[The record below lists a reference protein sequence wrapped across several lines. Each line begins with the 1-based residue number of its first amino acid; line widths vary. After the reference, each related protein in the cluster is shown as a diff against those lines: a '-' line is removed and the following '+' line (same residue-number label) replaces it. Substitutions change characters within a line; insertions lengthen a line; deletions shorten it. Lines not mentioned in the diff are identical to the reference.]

1 MVTTKEVQIPKQSEE
16 LTNLAEILGEYELEK
31 QCALIAN
38 WLKLYFRV
46 SGSAFFL
53 QDSRLSQQFLYRDN
67 VHEDIIHNLQGT
79 LPHLHQAVGNN
90 NEPVY
95 FVIRDGNLAI
105 IKEPASEKS
114 PQDVILAAVLSN
126 QDHPLGVVALLVRPE
141 TVKFLVDEEHNSC
154 WFTPLISSLLD
165 NAISHEE
172 KNRKLNRL
180 NLYQTVSSSLA
191 YVGDLYELLTTIM
204 SIVTSE
210 LRCEEGSI
218 LFYDEEHNELEFF
231 TAVGETGK
239 DLETDRFPADKGIAG
254 RALRELTTQIVNEV
268 ESSPDFYGDIDE
280 EHSFKTKSILA
291 TPLVSGEEIVGVIE
305 AINKI
310 EGQFDKEDGQILA
323 AIADEVALA
332 VKHTRL
338 FEYVV
343 DSYCKIRQGKG
354 SCKNCKR
361 PLKSW
366 TPCAVRIG
374 KIQ

>member
-1 MVTTKEVQIPKQSEE
+1 MVTTMEVQIPKQSEE
-16 LTNLAEILGEYELEK
+16 FTNLAEILGEYELEK

-38 WLKLYFRV
+38 WLKLYFSV

-53 QDSRLSQQFLYRDN
+53 QDSRMSQQFLYRDS

-95 FVIRDGNLAI
+95 FVMRDGNLAI
-105 IKEPASEKS
+105 IEEPESEKS
-114 PQDVILAAVLSN
+114 PQDIILAAVLSN
-126 QDHPLGVVALLVRPE
+126 QHHPIGVVALIVKPE
-141 TVKFLVDEEHNSC
+141 RVKFLVEEEHKSC
-154 WFTPLISSLLD
+154 WFSPLISSLLD

-210 LRCEEGSI
+210 LRCEEGSV
-218 LFYDEEHNELEFF
+218 LFYDEENNELEFF

-239 DLETDRFPADKGIAG
+239 DLETARFPADKGIAG
-254 RALRELTTQIVNEV
+254 RALRELTTQIVNNV
-268 ESSPDFYGDIDE
+268 ENSPDFYGDIDE
-280 EHSFKTKSILA
+280 EHNFKTKSILA

-310 EGQFDKEDGQILA
+310 DGQFDKEDGQILA

-343 DSYCKIRQGKG
+343 DSYCKIRQGKS

>member
-1 MVTTKEVQIPKQSEE
+1 MTKEVKIPKQSEIYTS
-16 LTNLAEILGEYELEK
+16 LPDILGEYALEK

-38 WLKLYFRV
+38 WLKRYCGV

-53 QDSRLSQQFLYRDN
+53 HDSRVSQQFLYRDN
-67 VHEDIIHNLQGT
+67 VREDIIHNLQGT

-95 FVIRDGNLAI
+95 FEMRDGSLAI
-105 IKEPASEKS
+105 IKEPESENS
-114 PQDVILAAVLSN
+114 PQDIILAAVLSN
-126 QDHPLGVVALLVRPE
+126 QVHPLGVVALIVKPE
-141 TVKFLVDEEHNSC
+141 TVKFFVDEEHNSC

-172 KNRKLNRL
+172 KNRKLKRL

-218 LFYDEEHNELEFF
+218 LFYDEENNELEFF

-239 DLETDRFPADKGIAG
+239 DLETERFSADKGIAG
-254 RALRELTTQIVNEV
+254 RALRELTTQIVNDV
-268 ESSPDFYGDIDE
+268 ESSSDFYGDIDE
-280 EHSFKTKSILA
+280 QHSFKTKSILA

-310 EGQFDKEDGQILA
+310 EGQFDQEDGQILA

-343 DSYCKIRQGKG
+343 DSYCRIRQGKS

>member
-1 MVTTKEVQIPKQSEE
+1 MVRTKEIQILKRSEE
-16 LTNLAEILGEYELEK
+16 FTNLAEILGEYELEK
-31 QCALIAN
+31 QCALIAS

-95 FVIRDGNLAI
+95 FEMRDGSLAI
-105 IKEPASEKS
+105 IKEPESENS
-114 PQDVILAAVLSN
+114 PQDIILAAVLSN
-126 QDHPLGVVALLVRPE
+126 QDHPLGVVALIVKPE
-141 TVKFLVDEEHNSC
+141 TAKFLVDEEHNSC

-210 LRCEEGSI
+210 LRCQEGSV
-218 LFYDEEHNELEFF
+218 LFYDEENNELEFF

-239 DLETDRFPADKGIAG
+239 DLETERFSADKGIAG
-254 RALRELTTQIVNEV
+254 RALRELTTQIVNDV
-268 ESSPDFYGDIDE
+268 ESSSDFYGDIDE
-280 EHSFKTKSILA
+280 QHSFKTKSILA

-310 EGQFDKEDGQILA
+310 EGQFDQEDGQILA

>member
-1 MVTTKEVQIPKQSEE
+1 MVTTKEEQIPKQSEE
-16 LTNLAEILGEYELEK
+16 FTNLAEILGEYELEK

-38 WLKLYFRV
+38 WLKLYFRI

-67 VHEDIIHNLQGT
+67 VHEDIIRNLQGT
-79 LPHLHQAVGNN
+79 LPHLHRAVGNN

-95 FVIRDGNLAI
+95 FEMRDGNLAI
-105 IKEPASEKS
+105 IKEPKSEKA
-114 PQDVILAAVLSN
+114 PQDIILAAVLSN
-126 QDHPLGVVALLVRPE
+126 QDHPLGVVALIVKPE
-141 TVKFLVDEEHNSC
+141 TAKFLVDEEHNSC

-172 KNRKLNRL
+172 KNRKLKRL

-210 LRCEEGSI
+210 LRCEEGSV
-218 LFYDEEHNELEFF
+218 LFYDEENNELEFF

-239 DLETDRFPADKGIAG
+239 DLETVRFSADKGIAG
-254 RALRELTTQIVNEV
+254 RALRELTTQIVNDV

-310 EGQFDKEDGQILA
+310 EGQFDQEDGQILA

-343 DSYCKIRQGKG
+343 DSYCRIRQGKS

>member
-1 MVTTKEVQIPKQSEE
+1 MMTKELSILKQSEIF
-16 LTNLAEILGEYELEK
+16 TNLAEILGEYELEK
-31 QCALIAN
+31 RCTLIAD
-38 WLKLYFRV
+38 WLKLYCGV

-53 QDSRLSQQFLYRDN
+53 EDPRLSQQFLYKDN
-67 VHEDIIHNLQGT
+67 IREEIIHNLRRK
-79 LPHLHQAVGNN
+79 LPQLEQTISGNN
-90 NEPVY
+90 ETVY
-95 FVIRDGNLAI
+95 FAMRDDELAI
-105 IKEPASEKS
+105 IDEPESEKS
-114 PQDVILAAVLSN
+114 PQNIILATALSN
-126 QDHPLGVVALLVRPE
+126 QDHPLGVVALIVKPE
-141 TVKFLVDEEHNSC
+141 TVRFLVDEEHKSC
-154 WFTPLISSLLD
+154 WFSPLISSLLD
-165 NAISHEE
+165 NAISNEE
-172 KNRKLNRL
+172 KNRKLTRL

-191 YVGDLYELLTTIM
+191 YVGDLYELLNTIM

-210 LRCEEGSI
+210 LHCEEGSI
-218 LFYDEEHNELEFF
+218 LFYDEENNELEFF
-231 TAVGETGK
+231 TAVGETGE
-239 DLETDRFPADKGIAG
+239 DLERVRFPADKGIAG
-254 RALRELTTQIVNEV
+254 RALRELTTQIVNDI

-291 TPLVSGEEIVGVIE
+291 TPLISGEEIVGVIE

-343 DSYCKIRQGKG
+343 DSYCKIRQGKN

>member
-1 MVTTKEVQIPKQSEE
+1 MMTKELSILKQSE
-16 LTNLAEILGEYELEK
+16 LFTNLAEILGEYELEK
-31 QCALIAN
+31 RCTLIAD
-38 WLKLYFRV
+38 WLKLYCGV

-53 QDSRLSQQFLYRDN
+53 QDPRLSQQLIYRDN
-67 VHEDIIHNLQGT
+67 VREDIIHNLQGA
-79 LPHLHQAVGNN
+79 LPHMRQSISGNN
-90 NEPVY
+90 EAVY
-95 FVIRDGNLAI
+95 FVIRDGKLAI
-105 IKEPASEKS
+105 IDEPESEKS
-114 PQDVILAAVLSN
+114 PRDIILATALSN
-126 QDHPLGVVALLVRPE
+126 QDHSLGVVALIVKPE
-141 TVKFLVDEEHNSC
+141 TVRFLVDEEHKSC
-154 WFTPLISSLLD
+154 WFSPLISNLLD
-165 NAISHEE
+165 NAISNEE
-172 KNRKLNRL
+172 KNRKLTRL

-191 YVGDLYELLTTIM
+191 YVGDLYELLNTIM

-210 LRCEEGSI
+210 LHCEEGSI
-218 LFYDEEHNELEFF
+218 LFYDEENNELEFF

-239 DLETDRFPADKGIAG
+239 DLERVRFPADKGIAG
-254 RALRELTTQIVNEV
+254 RALRELTTQIVNDI
-268 ESSPDFYGDIDE
+268 ESSPDFFGDIDE

-291 TPLVSGEEIVGVIE
+291 TPLISGEEIVGVIE

-343 DSYCKIRQGKG
+343 DSYCKIRQGKN

>member
-1 MVTTKEVQIPKQSEE
+1 MMTKELSILKQSE
-16 LTNLAEILGEYELEK
+16 LFTNLAEILGEYELEK
-31 QCALIAN
+31 RCTLIAD
-38 WLKLYFRV
+38 WLKLYCGV

-53 QDSRLSQQFLYRDN
+53 QDPRLSQQLIYRDN
-67 VHEDIIHNLQGT
+67 VREDIIHNLQGA
-79 LPHLHQAVGNN
+79 LAHMRQSISGNN
-90 NEPVY
+90 EAVY
-95 FVIRDGNLAI
+95 FVIRDGKLAI
-105 IKEPASEKS
+105 IDEPESEKS
-114 PQDVILAAVLSN
+114 PRDIILATALSN
-126 QDHPLGVVALLVRPE
+126 QDHSLGVVALIVKPE
-141 TVKFLVDEEHNSC
+141 TVRFLVDEEHKSC
-154 WFTPLISSLLD
+154 WFSPLISNLLD
-165 NAISHEE
+165 NAISNEE
-172 KNRKLNRL
+172 KNRKLTRL

-191 YVGDLYELLTTIM
+191 YVGDLYELLNTIM

-210 LRCEEGSI
+210 LHCEEGSI
-218 LFYDEEHNELEFF
+218 LFYDEENNELEFF

-239 DLETDRFPADKGIAG
+239 DLERVRFPADKGIAG
-254 RALRELTTQIVNEV
+254 RALRELTTQIVNDI
-268 ESSPDFYGDIDE
+268 ESSPDFFGDIDE

-291 TPLVSGEEIVGVIE
+291 TPLISGEEIVGVIE

-343 DSYCKIRQGKG
+343 DSYCKIRQGKN

>member
-1 MVTTKEVQIPKQSEE
+1 MTKEVKIPKQSEIYTS
-16 LTNLAEILGEYELEK
+16 LPEILGEYALEK
-31 QCALIAN
+31 QCVLIAD
-38 WLKLYFRV
+38 WLKRYFFV

-53 QDSRLSQQFLYRDN
+53 HNSRLSQQFLYRDN
-67 VHEDIIHNLQGT
+67 VRKDIIHNLQGT
-79 LPHLHQAVGNN
+79 LPHLHQAVSGNN
-90 NEPVY
+90 DAV
-95 FVIRDGNLAI
+95 FLAMRDGKLAI
-105 IKEPASEKS
+105 IEEPESEKS
-114 PQDVILAAVLSN
+114 PQDIILAAVLSN
-126 QDHPLGVVALLVRPE
+126 QDHPLGVVALIVKPE

-154 WFTPLISSLLD
+154 WFTPLIASLLD

-180 NLYQTVSSSLA
+180 NHYQTVSSSLA
-191 YVGDLYELLTTIM
+191 YVGDLYELLTIVM

-210 LRCEEGSI
+210 LRCEEGSV
-218 LFYDEEHNELEFF
+218 LFYDEENNELEFF

-239 DLETDRFPADKGIAG
+239 DLEAARFPADKGIAG
-254 RALRELTTQIVNEV
+254 RALRELTTQIVNDV

-332 VKHTRL
+332 VKNTRL

-343 DSYCKIRQGKG
+343 DSYCKIRQGKS

>member
-1 MVTTKEVQIPKQSEE
+1 MTKEVKIPKQSEIYTS
-16 LTNLAEILGEYELEK
+16 LPEILGEYALEK

-38 WLKLYFRV
+38 WLKRYCGV

-53 QDSRLSQQFLYRDN
+53 HDSRVSQQFLYRNN
-67 VHEDIIHNLQGT
+67 VREDIIHNLQGT

-95 FVIRDGNLAI
+95 FVMRDGNLAI
-105 IKEPASEKS
+105 IEEPESEKS
-114 PQDVILAAVLSN
+114 PQDIILAAVLSN
-126 QDHPLGVVALLVRPE
+126 QDHPLGVVALIVKPE

-218 LFYDEEHNELEFF
+218 LFYDEEKNELEFF

-239 DLETDRFPADKGIAG
+239 DLETERFPADKGIAG
-254 RALRELTTQIVNEV
+254 RALRELTTQIVNDV
-268 ESSPDFYGDIDE
+268 ESSPDFYGYIDE

-343 DSYCKIRQGKG
+343 DSYCMIRQGKS

>member
-16 LTNLAEILGEYELEK
+16 FTNLAEILGEYELDK

-79 LPHLHQAVGNN
+79 LPHLHQAVGNKK
-90 NEPVY
+90 EPVY
-95 FVIRDGNLAI
+95 FVMRDGNLAI
-105 IKEPASEKS
+105 IKEPESEKS
-114 PQDVILAAVLSN
+114 PQDIILAAVLSN
-126 QDHPLGVVALLVRPE
+126 QDHPLGIVALIVKPE

-172 KNRKLNRL
+172 KNRKLKRL

-218 LFYDEEHNELEFF
+218 LFYDEEKNELEFF

-239 DLETDRFPADKGIAG
+239 DLETERFPADKGIAG
-254 RALRELTTQIVNEV
+254 RALRELTTQIVNDV
-268 ESSPDFYGDIDE
+268 ESSPDFYGYIDE

-343 DSYCKIRQGKG
+343 DSYCMIRQGKS

>member
-1 MVTTKEVQIPKQSEE
+1 MTKEVKIPKQSEIYTS
-16 LTNLAEILGEYELEK
+16 LPDILGEYALEK

-38 WLKLYFRV
+38 WLKRYCGV

-53 QDSRLSQQFLYRDN
+53 HDSRVSQQFLYRDN
-67 VHEDIIHNLQGT
+67 VREDIIHNLQGT

-90 NEPVY
+90 NKPVY
-95 FVIRDGNLAI
+95 FVMRDGNLAI
-105 IKEPASEKS
+105 IEEPESEKS
-114 PQDVILAAVLSN
+114 PQDIILAAVLSN
-126 QDHPLGVVALLVRPE
+126 QDHPLGVVALIVKPE

-218 LFYDEEHNELEFF
+218 LFYDEENNELEFF

-254 RALRELTTQIVNEV
+254 RALRELTTQIVNDV

-343 DSYCKIRQGKG
+343 DSYCMIRQGKS

>member
-1 MVTTKEVQIPKQSEE
+1 MTKEVKIPKQSEIYTS
-16 LTNLAEILGEYELEK
+16 LPDILGEYALEK

-38 WLKLYFRV
+38 WLKRYCGV

-53 QDSRLSQQFLYRDN
+53 HDSRVSQQFLYRDN
-67 VHEDIIHNLQGT
+67 VREDIIHNLQGT

-90 NEPVY
+90 NKPVY
-95 FVIRDGNLAI
+95 FVMRDGNLAI
-105 IKEPASEKS
+105 IEEPESEKS
-114 PQDVILAAVLSN
+114 PQDIILAAVLSN
-126 QDHPLGVVALLVRPE
+126 QDHPLGVVALIVKPE

-172 KNRKLNRL
+172 KNRKLTRL

-210 LRCEEGSI
+210 LRCQEGSV
-218 LFYDEEHNELEFF
+218 LFYDEENNELEFF

-280 EHSFKTKSILA
+280 EHNFKTKSILA

-343 DSYCKIRQGKG
+343 DSYCMIRQGKS

>member
-1 MVTTKEVQIPKQSEE
+1 MVTTKEEQIPKQSEE
-16 LTNLAEILGEYELEK
+16 FTNLAEILGEYELEK

-38 WLKLYFRV
+38 WLKLYFSV

-95 FVIRDGNLAI
+95 FEMRDGNLAI
-105 IKEPASEKS
+105 IKEPKSEKS
-114 PQDVILAAVLSN
+114 PQDIILAAILSN
-126 QDHPLGVVALLVRPE
+126 QDHPLGVVALIVKPE
-141 TVKFLVDEEHNSC
+141 TLKFLVDEEHNSC

-218 LFYDEEHNELEFF
+218 LFYDEENNELEFF

-254 RALRELTTQIVNEV
+254 RALRELTTQIVNDV

-343 DSYCKIRQGKG
+343 DSYCMIRQGKS

>member
-1 MVTTKEVQIPKQSEE
+1 MTKEVKIPKQSEIYTS
-16 LTNLAEILGEYELEK
+16 LPDILGEYALEK

-38 WLKLYFRV
+38 WLKRYCGV

-53 QDSRLSQQFLYRDN
+53 HDSRVSQQFLYRDN
-67 VHEDIIHNLQGT
+67 VREDIIHNLQGT
-79 LPHLHQAVGNN
+79 LPHLHRAVGNN

-95 FVIRDGNLAI
+95 FEMRDGSLAI
-105 IKEPASEKS
+105 IKEPESENS
-114 PQDVILAAVLSN
+114 PQDIILAAVLSN
-126 QDHPLGVVALLVRPE
+126 QDHPLGVVALIVKPE
-141 TVKFLVDEEHNSC
+141 TAKFLVDEEHNSC

-218 LFYDEEHNELEFF
+218 LFYDEENNELEFF

-343 DSYCKIRQGKG
+343 DSYCMIRQGKS

>member
-1 MVTTKEVQIPKQSEE
+1 MVRTKEIQILKRSEE
-16 LTNLAEILGEYELEK
+16 FTNLAEILGEYELEK
-31 QCALIAN
+31 QCALIAS

-95 FVIRDGNLAI
+95 FVMRDGNLAI
-105 IKEPASEKS
+105 IKEPESEKS
-114 PQDVILAAVLSN
+114 PQDIILAAILSN
-126 QDHPLGVVALLVRPE
+126 QDHPLGVVALIVKPE
-141 TVKFLVDEEHNSC
+141 TAKFLVDEEHNSC

-210 LRCEEGSI
+210 LHCEEGSI

-280 EHSFKTKSILA
+280 EHNFKTKSILA

>member
-1 MVTTKEVQIPKQSEE
+1 MVTTKEVQTPKQSEE
-16 LTNLAEILGEYELEK
+16 FTNLAEILGEYELEK

-79 LPHLHQAVGNN
+79 LPHLHQAVGNKK
-90 NEPVY
+90 EPVY
-95 FVIRDGNLAI
+95 FVVRDGNLAI
-105 IKEPASEKS
+105 IKEPESEKS
-114 PQDVILAAVLSN
+114 PQDIILAAVLSN
-126 QDHPLGVVALLVRPE
+126 QDHPLGIVTLIVKPE
-141 TVKFLVDEEHNSC
+141 TVKFLIDEEHNSC

-172 KNRKLNRL
+172 KNRKLKRL

-210 LRCEEGSI
+210 LRCEEGSV
-218 LFYDEEHNELEFF
+218 LFYDEENNELEFF

-239 DLETDRFPADKGIAG
+239 DLETVRFPADKGIAG
-254 RALRELTTQIVNEV
+254 RALRELNTQIVNEV

-280 EHSFKTKSILA
+280 QHSFKTKSILA

-310 EGQFDKEDGQILA
+310 EGRFDKEDGQILA

-343 DSYCKIRQGKG
+343 DSYCRIRQGKG

-374 KIQ
+374 NIQ

>member
-16 LTNLAEILGEYELEK
+16 FTNLAEILGEYELEK

-90 NEPVY
+90 NKPVY
-95 FVIRDGNLAI
+95 FVMRDGNLAI
-105 IKEPASEKS
+105 IEEPESEKS
-114 PQDVILAAVLSN
+114 PQDIILAAVLSN
-126 QDHPLGVVALLVRPE
+126 QDHPLGVVALIVKPE

-172 KNRKLNRL
+172 KNRKLKRL

-218 LFYDEEHNELEFF
+218 LFYDEENNELEFF

-254 RALRELTTQIVNEV
+254 RALRELTTQIVNDV

-343 DSYCKIRQGKG
+343 DSYCMIRQGKS